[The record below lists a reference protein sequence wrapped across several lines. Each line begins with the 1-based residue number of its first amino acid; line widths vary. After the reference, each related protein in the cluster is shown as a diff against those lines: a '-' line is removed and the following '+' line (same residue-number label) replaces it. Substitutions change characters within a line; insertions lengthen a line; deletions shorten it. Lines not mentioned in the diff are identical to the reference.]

1 MAAEERNK
9 INYAVVCVNEFAKR
23 HGLTPREA
31 FTYLYEFQGIR
42 FLKEHY
48 DIEHTLSIDDAVDDL
63 TLLCSH
69 NGGALA

>member
-1 MAAEERNK
+1 MTTEERNK

-23 HGLTPREA
+23 HSLNPREA
-31 FTYLYEFQGIR
+31 FYYLDRFQGIR

-48 DIEHTLSIDDAVDDL
+48 EIEHTLSIEDAVDDL
-63 TLLCSH
+63 TLLCSR